1 MNMSVQIRFS
11 SRYLNFCD
19 HFIVL
24 IKALGLVLK
33 ILVGLEPILQNIL
46 WFSNN
51 PHQKILFKMK
61 SNKKI

>member
-1 MNMSVQIRFS
+1 MSVQIRFS

-24 IKALGLVLK
+24 IKTLGLVLK
-33 ILVGLEPILQNIL
+33 KLVGLEPILQNIL